1 MESTSPETKA
11 SSQPN
16 QGPSLSAFYDAIALQ
31 EQCFE
36 QRLLSQQLWS
46 QQFADAQEARI
57 KAVARQTT
65 AYAAEVNHILRG
77 EKSVAPEVGTE
88 IFSSEGGNKEEPQL
102 QLPQASSISIPRSTS
117 LLHNPEVHVEHRMY
131 SPGDDVS
138 KRGLPNFNCHTN
150 DDDYKDRHRLSN
162 RERRDGRL
170 RRSPS
175 VERSW
180 NRRRRSPSKSEHR
193 NREDYHSSRVGS
205 FRGHS
210 GDDKGRNHYRR
221 RRSPVDDRIPH
232 HGRSSDSRKHREHRG
247 MKGASSLVT
256 GRKNESRDHLSEDRY
271 KHHGDYDNDKINEH
285 GLPKGTNS
293 CTKYMKTR
301 EQPLSKDMIVKNEQL
316 DKTSL
321 INKEFDHRDAKEL
334 PKLRSKD
341 ESEPLGRKQPKGT
354 KKQKLKSIVTVWMK
368 SWEPKRK
375 QEQNEDGSLQT
386 FLSS

>member
-16 QGPSLSAFYDAIALQ
+16 QGPSLSAFFDAIALQ

-36 QRLLSQQLWS
+36 QRLLSQRLWS

-77 EKSVAPEVGTE
+77 GKSVAPEVGTE
-88 IFSSEGGNKEEPQL
+88 IFSSEGGNKEEPRL
-102 QLPQASSISIPRSTS
+102 QLPQPSSISIPRSTS
-117 LLHNPEVHVEHRMY
+117 LFQNPEDHVEHRMY
-131 SPGDDVS
+131 SPGGDVS

-150 DDDYKDRHRLSN
+150 DDNYNDRHRLNN
-162 RERRDGRL
+162 RERRRDGRL

-193 NREDYHSSRVGS
+193 YREDYHSSRVGS

-221 RRSPVDDRIPH
+221 RRSPVDDHIPH

-256 GRKNESRDHLSEDRY
+256 GRNNESRDHLSEDRY
-271 KHHGDYDNDKINEH
+271 NHHGDYGNDKINEH

-301 EQPLSKDMIVKNEQL
+301 EPLSKDLIVKNEQL

-334 PKLRSKD
+334 PKLRCKD
-341 ESEPLGRKQPKGT
+341 ESEPLGRKDMGRKHQRYEKAETGIDSDRVD
-354 KKQKLKSIVTVWMK
+354 KKLGAKKKTRT
-368 SWEPKRK
+368 E
-375 QEQNEDGSLQT
+375 
-386 FLSS
+386 